1 VKKTILGIVIG
12 LLIGS
17 TVTWIF
23 SRHSEKDEHAE
34 EHKEESRV
42 HRGTNGEVLVKVD
55 KATQE
60 RIGLKSET
68 LQPAELPMEV
78 KGYGRV
84 LDPAPLS
91 MLLAEQISTEASLEV
106 STKEY
111 QRLKGLYAQ
120 EQNVSTRALEAA
132 EATMKKDRAL
142 VEAAKTKL
150 ALTLGQAAM
159 SQSNLQEFIRSFT
172 SLQAALVRLDLP
184 LGESLKVTPQGGR
197 IAALSAEEQP
207 IPAEFLGR
215 APAADPQTQ
224 GQGFLFVLRT
234 NALPPGAAVIGWLQM
249 PGETQRGII
258 VPRAAIVR
266 HEGELFVYVQTD
278 EETFRRQEIHAER
291 PVENGWFVRAGLAPT
306 DKVIVAGAQQLLSEE
321 LKAIAGAEEE

>member
-1 VKKTILGIVIG
+1 VNKTFLGIVVG
-12 LLIGS
+12 VLIGS
-17 TVTWIF
+17 AATWIF
-23 SRHSEKDEHAE
+23 SRHSEKEEHGE

-55 KATQE
+55 KETQE
-60 RIGLKSET
+60 RIGLKTET

-84 LDPAPLS
+84 VDPAPLS
-91 MLLAEQISTEASLEV
+91 MLLAEEISASASLEA

-132 EATMKKDRAL
+132 EATMKKDQAL

-150 ALTLGQAAM
+150 SLTVGQAAM
-159 SQSNLQEFIRSFT
+159 NQSNVQEVIRPFT
-172 SLQAALVRLDLP
+172 SFQAALVRIDLP
-184 LGESLKVTPQGGR
+184 FGESLKVTPQSGR
-197 IAALSAEEQP
+197 MAALSAEEHP
-207 IPAEFLGR
+207 IPAEFLGP

-291 PVENGWFVRAGLAPT
+291 PVENGWFVRTGLAPP
-306 DKVIVAGAQQLLSEE
+306 DKVVVTGAQQLLSEE
-321 LKAIAGAEEE
+321 LKAMSGGEE